1 MVHFLN
7 PFFITLELFKHVF
20 YRTRIKSRKG
30 QITRKVIKVK
40 EITFKAFAITHEIDL
55 NKIAIHCGI
64 PKKFTWEQP
73 LILRGD
79 ILESILHQNVDDSQ
93 MVLVFSFGSIVFINH
108 SHVDEITVLLHY
120 IHFFEPD
127 FEIEQADRYTDDYC
141 LHITETEN
149 LELTDEYVVVPEY
162 EDFYPELISTVIAK
176 SVALEKTEEQLGKIH
191 DKLETMIDRLEKGR
205 LRIGNKELAR
215 TTAKIVRHE
224 YNTLAYI
231 MILDKP
237 DITWTSSTASEFY
250 DKMVEFFELN
260 DRYKILKSK
269 TDILYNIMDGF
280 STISHSIRG
289 LFVEWIIV
297 TLIVVEIGL
306 TILEIG
312 GWL

>member
-1 MVHFLN
+1 M
-7 PFFITLELFKHVF
+7 EA
-20 YRTRIKSRKG
+20 
-30 QITRKVIKVK
+30 
-40 EITFKAFAITHEIDL
+40 ITFKAFAITNEIDL
-55 NKIAIHCGI
+55 NQIAMHCGI

-73 LILRGD
+73 LFLRGE
-79 ILESILHQNVDDSQ
+79 ILESILDKKKNETQ

-108 SHVDEITVLLHY
+108 THAEEITKVLNFLY
-120 IHFFEPD
+120 TFESD
-127 FEIEQADRYTDDYC
+127 IDLKNIEKYTDDYS
-141 LHITETEN
+141 LHINESQPV
-149 LELTDEYVVVPEY
+149 ELTDEYVVVPLY
-162 EDFYPELISTVIAK
+162 ESFYPELISTVLAK

-237 DITWTSSTASEFY
+237 DMTWSNSTANEFY
-250 DKMVEFFELN
+250 DRMTEFFELN

-297 TLIVVEIGL
+297 ILIVVEIFL
-306 TILEIG
+306 TILENI
-312 GWL
+312 

>member
-1 MVHFLN
+1 L
-7 PFFITLELFKHVF
+7 PKHVF
-20 YRTRIKSRKG
+20 VKNRIQSKKG
-30 QITRKVIKVK
+30 QFTGKVIKVK
-40 EITFKAFAITHEIDL
+40 EITFKAFAVTHEIDL

-73 LILRGD
+73 LILREA
-79 ILESILHQNVDDSQ
+79 ILESILNKDVDDTQ
-93 MVLVFSFGSIVFINH
+93 MVLIFSFGSIVFINH
-108 SHVDEITVLLHY
+108 SHDNEIKTLLQY
-120 IHFFEPD
+120 IHSFEPD
-127 FEIEQADRYTDDYC
+127 FDIGQVDRYSDDYC
-141 LHITETEN
+141 LHISESEN

-191 DKLETMIDRLEKGR
+191 DKLETMIDRLEKGN

-237 DITWTSSTASEFY
+237 DITWTSSAASDFY
-250 DKMVEFFELN
+250 DRMVEFFELN
-260 DRYKILKSK
+260 DRYRILKSK
-269 TDILYNIMDGF
+269 TEILYNIMDGF

-297 TLIVVEIGL
+297 TLIVIEIVL
-306 TILEIG
+306 TVLEIG

>member
-1 MVHFLN
+1 
-7 PFFITLELFKHVF
+7 
-20 YRTRIKSRKG
+20 
-30 QITRKVIKVK
+30 VIKVK

-73 LILRGD
+73 LILRDD

-120 IHFFEPD
+120 IHSFEPD

>member
-1 MVHFLN
+1 
-7 PFFITLELFKHVF
+7 
-20 YRTRIKSRKG
+20 
-30 QITRKVIKVK
+30 VIKVK

-55 NKIAIHCGI
+55 NKIAIHCDI

-73 LILRGD
+73 LILKGE
-79 ILESILHQNVDDSQ
+79 ILESILYQEVDESQ

-108 SHVDEITVLLHY
+108 THVDEIMCLLHY
-120 IHFFEPD
+120 IRSFEPD

-141 LHITETEN
+141 LHISETEN
-149 LELTDEYVVVPEY
+149 IELTDEYVVVPEY

-191 DKLETMIDRLEKGR
+191 DKLETMIDRLEKGK

-250 DKMVEFFELN
+250 DRMVEFFELN

-297 TLIVVEIGL
+297 TLIVVEIAL
-306 TILEIG
+306 TIFEIG
-312 GWL
+312 GWLP